1 MIKHIFFD
9 MDDTAFDTH
18 NFMLCYLMNW
28 GIYPGTDT
36 YITPENGHEPFVEML
51 EDGRF
56 MLEANM
62 RDYFIQ
68 TVALLVR
75 EGFSVGICTHRGYHA
90 KGERNTR
97 KALEKHLSLF
107 DHIDVLDSRQHPD
120 KIAYLNEKYGEG
132 TWILVDDNPVT
143 AVRDKFTRV
152 GEQLVLPRNILLF
165 TKGWNTHIDHPH
177 RIESFDRQHFLS
189 KLRPMLN

>member
-1 MIKHIFFD
+1 MIKYIFFD

-18 NFMLCYLMNW
+18 NFMLCYLMNF

-51 EDGRF
+51 NDGRF

-68 TVALLVR
+68 TVAMLVR

-90 KGERNTR
+90 KGERYTR
-97 KALEKHLSLF
+97 KALAKHLSLF
-107 DHIDVLDSRQHPD
+107 DHIHCLDSREHPN
-120 KIAYLNEKYGEG
+120 KIDYLNSVYGEG

-143 AVRDKFTRV
+143 AVRDSFTRV
-152 GEQLVLPRNILLF
+152 GEAVTLPRNIMLF
-165 TKGWNTHIDHPH
+165 DKKWNMHVDHPH
-177 RIESFDRQHFLS
+177 RISSFDRPHFL
-189 KLRPMLN
+189 KNLIPMLN

>member
-1 MIKHIFFD
+1 MIKKIFFD

-28 GIYPGTDT
+28 GIYPGTDS
-36 YITPENGHEPFVEML
+36 YITPENGKQPFIDML

-68 TVALLVR
+68 TVAMLVR
-75 EGFSVGICTHRGYHA
+75 DGFSAGICTHRGYHD

-97 KALEKHLSLF
+97 KSLEKHLSLF
-107 DHIDVLDSRQHPD
+107 DHIHVLDSRQHPD
-120 KIAYLNEKYGEG
+120 KIAYLNEVHGEG
-132 TWILVDDNPVT
+132 TYVLVDDNPVT

-152 GEQLVLPRNILLF
+152 GEQLVLPRSVLLF
-165 TKGWNTHIDHPH
+165 NKPWNMHIDHPH
-177 RIESFDRQHFLS
+177 RISSFDREHFLQN
-189 KLRPMLN
+189 LIPMLD